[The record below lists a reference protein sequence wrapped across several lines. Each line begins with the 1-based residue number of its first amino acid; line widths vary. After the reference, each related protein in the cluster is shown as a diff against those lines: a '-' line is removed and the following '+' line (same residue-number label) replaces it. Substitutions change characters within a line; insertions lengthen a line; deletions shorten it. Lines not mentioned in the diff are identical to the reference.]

1 MPIVK
6 QHIDLIHGTI
16 SISSEPGVG
25 TMVVT
30 SFSFRLAQAETSDI
44 AEVTSGGSIK
54 SLEGMRIL
62 PVEDNEMNREIAC
75 ENLEEKGVIVDTVED
90 VNIAVE
96 KMKNASEGQYE
107 LILMDIQMPR
117 MNGCD
122 ATRAI
127 RKLADPYAENIPII
141 AMTANAFDEDKRN
154 ALDAGMNGH
163 LAKPIDVP
171 KLFAKLSEVL
181 NSK

>member
-1 MPIVK
+1 MSIVK
-6 QHIDLIHGTI
+6 QLIDLIHGTI

-75 ENLEEKGVIVDTVED
+75 ENLEK
-90 VNIAVE
+90 
-96 KMKNASEGQYE
+96 K
-107 LILMDIQMPR
+107 
-117 MNGCD
+117 
-122 ATRAI
+122 
-127 RKLADPYAENIPII
+127 
-141 AMTANAFDEDKRN
+141 
-154 ALDAGMNGH
+154 AL
-163 LAKPIDVP
+163 L
-171 KLFAKLSEVL
+171 
-181 NSK
+181 